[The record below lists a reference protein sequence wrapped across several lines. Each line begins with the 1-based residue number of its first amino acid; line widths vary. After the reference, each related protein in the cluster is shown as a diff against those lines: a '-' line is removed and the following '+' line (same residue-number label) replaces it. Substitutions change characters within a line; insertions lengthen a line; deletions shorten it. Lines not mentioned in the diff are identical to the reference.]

1 MNPSDFNIV
10 AFKLAH
16 GKNSTAAEFRSSIS
30 RSYYAVFH
38 VGAEILNDIG
48 IKVDTGPKGHHDV
61 IDKLNHTNDKELK
74 FVGSQLNDLY
84 SARLQADYHLNNADI
99 ENPDKAK
106 AVVKQAANLIAR
118 VDGCKKGEP
127 SRKDNAAK
135 CIKEW
140 QEKLKPSPSK

>member
-10 AFKLAH
+10 AYNLAH
-16 GKNSTAAEFRSSIS
+16 SKTSTAAEFRSSIS

-38 VGAEILNDIG
+38 VGVDILNDIG
-48 IKVDTGPKGHHDV
+48 IKVDTGPASHGDV
-61 IDKLNHTNDKELK
+61 VQKLNHTNDRELK
-74 FVGSQLNDLY
+74 IVGSQLNDLR
-84 SARLQADYHLNNADI
+84 SARIQADYRLNDTNI

-106 AVVKQAANLIAR
+106 AVVQQATNLIAK

-127 SRKDNAAK
+127 SRKNNAAK